1 MEARLQDLRSEK
13 NPKARIK
20 YMSGHFVTSNAHVNT
35 YIDMSTVKCRHNNA
49 RETAKTLAA
58 SYENV
63 PVSTIVCLGE
73 TNVIGTYMAEELSD
87 NLRGSI
93 NEGTNISVVTPEF
106 NQMGQIL
113 FRDNNRRLV
122 EGQQVIVLTDML
134 VTGSIITKGIDAVLY
149 YGGEVCG
156 ICAIFSNVTKVAG
169 MDVVAIFGSKDI
181 PDYAAYTAHDC
192 PLCKAGKKID
202 AMVNGFGYSKL

>member
-1 MEARLQDLRSEK
+1 MESRLIDLRSEK

-20 YMSGHFVTSNAHVNT
+20 YVSGHFVTSNAHVNT

-58 SYENV
+58 AYENT

-73 TNVIGTYMAEELSD
+73 TNVIGAFMAEELSD
-87 NLRGSI
+87 VLRGSI

-122 EGQQVIVLTDML
+122 EGQQVIILTDML
-134 VTGSIITKGIDAVLY
+134 VTGSIITKGIEAVLY
-149 YGGEVCG
+149 YGGHVAG
-156 ICAIFSNVTKVAG
+156 ICAVFSNVTKVAG
-169 MDVVAIFGSKDI
+169 VEVVKIFDNRDI
-181 PDYAAYTAHDC
+181 PDYAAYTSTDC
-192 PLCKAGKKID
+192 PLCKAGQKID